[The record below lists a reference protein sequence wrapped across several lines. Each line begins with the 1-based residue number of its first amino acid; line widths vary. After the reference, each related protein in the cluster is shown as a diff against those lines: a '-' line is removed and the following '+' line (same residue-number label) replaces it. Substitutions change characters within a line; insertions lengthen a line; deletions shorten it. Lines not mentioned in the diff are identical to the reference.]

1 MSRRIEDNM
10 RDRQYEDEY
19 ERTLY
24 SRDSRASA
32 DEEPMRSEVS
42 KIGRVCNAQYARVW
56 KIPSS
61 SSSVM
66 VVLDEGDEVKIL
78 KKIDGYYK
86 VELDDGRVGY
96 ISSNYL
102 KEV

>member
-1 MSRRIEDNM
+1 MSRRIEDDM

-19 ERTLY
+19 ERTIY
-24 SRDSRASA
+24 EKDSRASA
-32 DEEPMRSEVS
+32 DEKPRDTEVS
-42 KIGRVCNAQYARVW
+42 RIGRVANAQYARVL

-61 SSSVM
+61 SSMVM

-86 VELDDGRVGY
+86 IELDDGRVGY

>member
-1 MSRRIEDNM
+1 MSRRIEDDM
-10 RDRQYEDEY
+10 LDRQYTDEV
-19 ERTLY
+19 EKH
-24 SRDSRASA
+24 SRNSRASA
-32 DEEPMRSEVS
+32 DGESRDQKVS
-42 KIGRVCNAQYARVW
+42 RTGMVTNAQYARVL

-61 SSSVM
+61 SSMVM

>member
-1 MSRRIEDNM
+1 MSRRIEDDM
-10 RDRQYEDEY
+10 MDRQYESE
-19 ERTLY
+19 Y
-24 SRDSRASA
+24 SRSSRISA
-32 DEEPMRSEVS
+32 DGESERPEIS
-42 KIGRVCNAQYARVW
+42 NIGRVSNTQYARVL

-61 SSSVM
+61 SAAVM
-66 VVLDEGDEVKIL
+66 VVLDEGDEVRIL

-86 VELDDGRVGY
+86 VELDNGKVGY